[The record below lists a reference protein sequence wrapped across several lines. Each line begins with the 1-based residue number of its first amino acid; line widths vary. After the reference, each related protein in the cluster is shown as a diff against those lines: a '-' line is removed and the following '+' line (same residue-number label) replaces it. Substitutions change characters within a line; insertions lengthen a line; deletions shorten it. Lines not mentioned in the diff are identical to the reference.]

1 MINGKEAPKMTNVLT
16 SIENIMDYCNDNEN
30 NDKKNYRYIDLLILY
45 LKGKAIIK
53 SERAKKILKDYIIK
67 INGKEAIKGTR
78 LTHVDIVRI
87 FDIKEGAE
95 IQDFLDEYPSLENEY
110 QIMAGLLLYIKK
122 NCTIRNILFKS

>member
-30 NDKKNYRYIDLLILY
+30 NDKKNDRYIDLLILY

-53 SERAKKILKDYIIK
+53 SKRSKKILKDYIIK
-67 INGKEAIKGTR
+67 INGKEVIKGTR

-95 IQDFLDEYPSLENEY
+95 IQDFLDEYPSLENKY